1 MPLAA
6 RALIFV
12 ALLAV
17 AAPAADAPAPESA
30 ADVSTRKLLEA
41 LEDKQMPDVAL
52 WVLER
57 VAADKDTAESLKQEV
72 PFRRAAALVGTN
84 RTESDPKKRA
94 AVFDEAEKQ
103 IDLFLG
109 TGPEGW
115 PAIGAFLQKGNL
127 LIQRGRTKVE
137 QAKRPGE
144 DAAKVLAESVPF
156 FEGAIKSLQGT
167 TKPGAPIEKVA
178 SAEDAIVKALRE
190 ADARVAT
197 VKKPYQELKDQ
208 ATKAEDEAKGMES
221 EIRQLQAP
229 PRDKDAKDKAAAGPA
244 NPGRIRELQVNIAK
258 LRKDAAILA
267 REAKELEAEI
277 RKKLAQPLAEQ
288 ENLRTKLLQTRLMVA
303 ETYFEKA
310 KAYDPKSKDWTASID
325 ESTKRHQE
333 LADKYPTKGVGFF
346 ARYYE
351 GRNLALVG
359 ERDKALSALAV
370 IYEQQSQAPLVSLLR
385 SKALNVALECWL
397 ADPKTLGQFTEPLVK
412 FALTPPRPPN
422 RLDADWLSM
431 KYRAA
436 LALDARAA
444 AMPETERAKRAQVL
458 KDALKL
464 SVDVATAN
472 REFAKE
478 ARELAAKLGKELPE
492 GEGGGTLVAVVADAK
507 AKVDAMREKQIEA
520 KKLQAE
526 GKQAEAEAALK
537 EAGTLRDEAT
547 AKYEEALKQGE
558 QANSD
563 DPAVNQVRYMLTYLL
578 YDGQKFVEAA
588 KMGTLLAEKYPNAM
602 GSRQAAKIAMACWQ
616 QLMRQPDA
624 APGINPKAKLNE
636 VATLITK
643 TWPGEAEAADAFTV
657 IAGNA
662 IESRSPAGLIAFVKE
677 LPKEAARRPS
687 LLLRA
692 GTALWREV
700 REASAEDEAK
710 AADWKAQARAALD
723 EGLAALESAQE
734 LPPAPD
740 SKVIMAAA
748 LSRVQMALEDGDD
761 ASAGKILEHPVYG
774 PWTLA
779 NGQDPVLNQGPLAE
793 STFNVATR
801 YYIQAE
807 QIDKAQKA
815 MAGLERLAGKDEK
828 SSDRLTAMY
837 QSMGRELRSQLERLA
852 AGGKTVSKDVRA
864 RADKILAGFEQFLDG
879 LAKRDAKTSSQIW
892 VATTYLSLG
901 SGAGTGAVVAKAKAE
916 QYLDRA
922 AEVYKKL
929 LERKGDPDV
938 EKFEPSIRLKIA
950 NIYRERGKWDDAL
963 AEIDWFMSDKKRQN
977 SLDAQEQAAS
987 LLQAAGRAKQA
998 DTKDA
1003 EADTLLREAA
1013 TGRNGGA
1020 VWGWGGL
1027 ANKLSRQ
1034 AFAGNDEK
1042 ALKMRE
1048 QYFDAWLHYV
1058 ECLLDRG
1065 RLPGK
1070 AADKKKRLD
1079 AAQTAVARTR
1089 RLYPDMGGEAMKGR
1103 FEKVLKE
1110 IQKESGQE
1118 NPRGFPQLDEEAAQ
1132 QAAAAS
1138 AAAGGSR

>member
-1 MPLAA
+1 MRLAS
-6 RALIFV
+6 RALTIV
-12 ALLAV
+12 VLLAV
-17 AAPAADAPAPESA
+17 AARAADAPAPESA
-30 ADVSTRKLLEA
+30 ADASTRRLLEA
-41 LEDKQMPDVAL
+41 LEDKQMPDVSL
-52 WVLER
+52 WVLDR
-57 VAADKDTAESLKQEV
+57 VAADKDAAASLKQEV

-94 AVFDEAEKQ
+94 TVFDEAEKQ
-103 IDLFLG
+103 IDLFLA

-127 LIQRGRTKVE
+127 LIQRGRAKVE

-144 DAAKVLAESVPF
+144 DAAKVSAEAVPF
-156 FEGAIKSLQGT
+156 FDGAIKSLQGT
-167 TKPGAPIEKVA
+167 TKPGAPIEKVT
-178 SAEDAIVKALRE
+178 SAEDAILKALRE

-197 VKKPYQELKDQ
+197 VKKPYQDLKDQ
-208 ATKAEDEAKGMES
+208 ATKADDEAKRLEG
-221 EIRQLQAP
+221 EIRQLESP
-229 PRDKDAKDKAAAGPA
+229 PKDKDAKDRAAAGAA
-244 NPGRIRELQVNIAK
+244 NAARIREAKTNAVK
-258 LRKDAAILA
+258 LRKDATALA
-267 REAKELEAEI
+267 RDAKELEASI

-303 ETYFEKA
+303 ETHFEKA
-310 KAYDPKSKDWTASID
+310 KAFDPKSKEWKASLE

-351 GRNLALVG
+351 GRNLALLG
-359 ERDKALSALAV
+359 DHDKALSALSV
-370 IYEQQSQAPLVSLLR
+370 IYEQQSPAPLVSLLR

-397 ADPKTLGQFTEPLVK
+397 ADPKKYDQFTDPLVK
-412 FALTPPRPPN
+412 FAQAPVRPPN

-436 LALDARAA
+436 LLLEARAA
-444 AMPETERAKRAQVL
+444 LPETDKAKQAQMI

-464 SVDVATAN
+464 SVEVTTAN
-472 REFAKE
+472 RDFAKE
-478 ARELAAKLGKELPE
+478 ARELAAKLGKQLPE

-507 AKVDAMREKQIEA
+507 AKVDAMREKQNEA

-526 GKQAEAEAALK
+526 GKQAEADAASK
-537 EAGTLRDEAT
+537 EAGVLRGEAT

-558 QANSD
+558 QANPD
-563 DPAVNQVRYMLTYLL
+563 DPTVNQIRYMLTYLL
-578 YDGQKFVEAA
+578 YDGQRFVDAA
-588 KMGTLLAEKYPNAM
+588 ALGTLLAEKYPNAM

-616 QLMRQPDA
+616 QLGRQPDA
-624 APGINPKAKLNE
+624 AAGVDPKAKLNE
-636 VATLITK
+636 VAALIAK
-643 TWPGEAEAADAFTV
+643 TWPTEAEAADAFAV
-657 IAGNA
+657 LAGNA
-662 IESRSPAGLIAFVKE
+662 IESRSPAAQIAFVKE
-677 LPKEAARRPS
+677 LPKDAARRPS
-687 LLLRA
+687 LLLRM

-700 REASAEDEAK
+700 REAGEDDAAK
-710 AADWKAQARAALD
+710 AADWKAQSRAALD
-723 EGLAALESAQE
+723 EGLATLESAQA

-740 SKVIMAAA
+740 NKVIVAAA

-761 ASAGKILEHPVYG
+761 AAAGKILEHPLYG
-774 PWTLA
+774 PWTAA

-801 YYIQAE
+801 FYIQSE

-864 RADKILAGFEQFLDG
+864 RADKILVGFEQFLDG

-901 SGAGTGAVVAKAKAE
+901 SGSGTGAVVSKAKAE

-929 LERKGDPDV
+929 LDRKGDPDV

-950 NIYRERGKWDDAL
+950 NIFRERGKWDEAL

-977 SLDAQEQAAS
+977 SLDAQEQAAAV
-987 LLQAAGRAKQA
+987 LQAAGRAAKA
-998 DTKDA
+998 DAKDGD
-1003 EADTLLREAA
+1003 ADKLLREAA

-1027 ANKLSRQ
+1027 ANKLSRL
-1034 AFAGNDEK
+1034 AFTGNDDK

-1058 ECLLDRG
+1058 ECLLDRAL
-1065 RLPGK
+1065 LPGK
-1070 AADKKKRLD
+1070 AADKKKRLES
-1079 AAQTAVARTR
+1079 AQTAVARTR
-1089 RLYPDMGGEAMKGR
+1089 RLSPEMGGEAMKAR
-1103 FEKVLKE
+1103 FEKLLKE
-1110 IQKESGQE
+1110 IQKESGAT
-1118 NPRGFPQLDEEAAQ
+1118 NPGGFSQLDEEAAQ
-1132 QAAAAS
+1132 QAAAAGAS
-1138 AAAGGSR
+1138 AGGPR

>member
-1 MPLAA
+1 
-6 RALIFV
+6 
-12 ALLAV
+12 
-17 AAPAADAPAPESA
+17 APAPESA

-41 LEDKQMPDVAL
+41 LDEKQMPDVAL

-57 VAADKDTAESLKQEV
+57 VAADKDAAAGLKQEV

-103 IDLFLG
+103 IDLFLS
-109 TGPEGW
+109 TGPDGW

-127 LIQRGRTKVE
+127 LIQRGRVKAE

-144 DAAKVLAESVPF
+144 DAAKLLAEAVPF
-156 FEGAIKSLQGT
+156 FDGAIKSLQGT

-197 VKKPYQELKDQ
+197 VKKPYQDLKDQ
-208 ATKAEDEAKGMES
+208 ATKAEEEAKSMEA
-221 EIRQLQAP
+221 ELRQLQSPA
-229 PRDKDAKDKAAAGPA
+229 RGKDAKDKAPAAPA
-244 NPGRIRELQVNIAK
+244 NPGRIRELQVNITK

-267 REAKELEAEI
+267 KDAKDLEAET
-277 RKKLAQPLAEQ
+277 RKKLTQPLAEQ
-288 ENLRTKLLQTRLMVA
+288 EGLRTKLLQTRLMVA

-310 KAYDPKSKDWTASID
+310 KAYEPKSKDWKACIE
-325 ESTKRHQE
+325 ESTNRHQE

-351 GRNLALVG
+351 GRNLALVNDH
-359 ERDKALSALAV
+359 EKALTALAV

-397 ADPKTLGQFTEPLVK
+397 ADPKKYDQFTDALVK

-436 LALDARAA
+436 LLLEARAA
-444 AMPETERAKRAQVL
+444 LPETDKAKQAQMI

-464 SVDVATAN
+464 SVEVATVN

-478 ARELAAKLGKELPE
+478 ARELAAKLGKQLPE
-492 GEGGGTLVAVVADAK
+492 GAGGGTLVAVVADAK
-507 AKVDAMREKQIEA
+507 AKVDAMREKQVEA
-520 KKLQAE
+520 KKLADA
-526 GKQAEAEAALK
+526 GKAAEAETLLK

-563 DPAVNQVRYMLTYLL
+563 DPAVNQIRYMLTYLL
-578 YDGQKFVEAA
+578 YDGKRYADAA
-588 KMGTLLAEKYPNAM
+588 TMGTLLAEKYPNAM

-624 APGINPKAKLNE
+624 AAGIDAKAKLNE

-643 TWPGEAEAADAFTV
+643 TWPAEAEAADAFTV
-657 IAGNA
+657 LAGNV
-662 IESRSPAGLIAFVKE
+662 IESRSPAALIAFTKE

-700 REASAEDEAK
+700 REAAEGDETK
-710 AADWKAQARAALD
+710 AADWKVQARAALD

-779 NGQDPVLNQGPLAE
+779 SGQDPVLNQGPLAE
-793 STFNVATR
+793 SAFNVATR

-864 RADKILAGFEQFLDG
+864 RADKILVGFEQFLDG
-879 LAKRDAKTSSQIW
+879 LAKRDSKTSSQIW

-901 SGAGTGAVVAKAKAE
+901 SGGGTGAVVAKAKAE

-922 AEVYKKL
+922 ADVYKKL

-950 NIYRERGKWDDAL
+950 NIYRERGKWEEAL
-963 AEIDWFMSDKKRQN
+963 AEIDWFMSDK
-977 SLDAQEQAAS
+977 
-987 LLQAAGRAKQA
+987 
-998 DTKDA
+998 
-1003 EADTLLREAA
+1003 
-1013 TGRNGGA
+1013 
-1020 VWGWGGL
+1020 
-1027 ANKLSRQ
+1027 
-1034 AFAGNDEK
+1034 
-1042 ALKMRE
+1042 
-1048 QYFDAWLHYV
+1048 
-1058 ECLLDRG
+1058 
-1065 RLPGK
+1065 
-1070 AADKKKRLD
+1070 
-1079 AAQTAVARTR
+1079 
-1089 RLYPDMGGEAMKGR
+1089 
-1103 FEKVLKE
+1103 
-1110 IQKESGQE
+1110 
-1118 NPRGFPQLDEEAAQ
+1118 
-1132 QAAAAS
+1132 
-1138 AAAGGSR
+1138 